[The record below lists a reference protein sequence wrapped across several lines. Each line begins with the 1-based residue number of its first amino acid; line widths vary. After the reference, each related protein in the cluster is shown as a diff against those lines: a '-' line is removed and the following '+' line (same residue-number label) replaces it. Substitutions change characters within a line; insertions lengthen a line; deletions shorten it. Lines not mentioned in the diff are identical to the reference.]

1 MKPLGQATKQV
12 KLEGGANLTLTG
24 EVLKELPGGVDVLIG
39 GKPLAEQGFSVHG
52 DEVRVAEKQCK
63 RVPLGAT
70 AEKNEVA
77 RWEAK
82 LEEERR
88 RLRHEYQRALNDL
101 QENVKDFV
109 ERAL

>member
-1 MKPLGQATKQV
+1 M
-12 KLEGGANLTLTG
+12 
-24 EVLKELPGGVDVLIG
+24 LIG
-39 GKPLAEQGFSVHG
+39 GKPLTEEQGFSMHG

-88 RLRHEYQRALNDL
+88 RLRNEYQRALNDL
-101 QENVKDFV
+101 QENVKSKDGRV
-109 ERAL
+109 E